1 MSNEFPRDVLEWIR
15 ETLRRVECC
24 EMPRPA
30 DDVSEQVHEARL
42 LADRAIEA
50 LESL

>member
-1 MSNEFPRDVLEWIR
+1 MSNEFQRDVLERIR

-24 EMPRPA
+24 EIPQSA

-42 LADRAIEA
+42 LADRVIEA
-50 LESL
+50 LKSL